1 MKAAVLEGV
10 RSLVVRDVPPPEPVG
25 VDPVL
30 VRVGAVGV
38 CGSDVLRYGVGKGYG
53 FPLVLGHEMSG
64 TVEEDSADGMLVA
77 GDRVAIFP
85 CIPDPTDPMTEIGE
99 YTLGDRYDYFGSRRD
114 GGLEEYLRVPA
125 RNLVKLPAGTSLI
138 AGAMVEPAGVA
149 LHAVRKAVVPP
160 NASALVIGAG
170 PIGLFAAQ
178 WLRILGVVRVLVA
191 DVDARKRTVAAQLG
205 FETLDASA
213 APSDE
218 LALAAT
224 GGRGVDIS
232 VEASGLGVTFLQ
244 AVHAAA
250 HRGQVVLLGDL
261 STDVALP
268 KEAVSRILRRELVLR
283 GTWNATIAPRVTN
296 DWEMVVAC
304 LGRTLAVDDLVSHVE
319 TLDDA
324 PAVFARLADRAGWSN
339 KTVFA
344 VSAEALAERD
354 AALAA
359 SLSARLAGEDAAER
373 AATAPV
379 SQGAPA
385 APLAP
390 EVAR

>member
-1 MKAAVLEGV
+1 MRAAVLQGV
-10 RSLVVRDVPPPEPVG
+10 RDLVVRDVPEPSPVG
-25 VDPVL
+25 VDSVL
-30 VRVGAVGV
+30 VRIGAVGV

-64 TVEEDSADGMLVA
+64 TVEQDAADGSVSA

-85 CIPDPTDPMTEIGE
+85 CIPDPADPMTEIGE

-149 LHAVRKAVVPP
+149 LHAVRKADVVP
-160 NASALVIGAG
+160 NATALVIGAG

-191 DVDARKRTVAAQLG
+191 DVDERKRHVAEHLG
-205 FETLDASA
+205 FETLDAA
-213 APSDE
+213 DAPSDE
-218 LALAAT
+218 LAIAAT
-224 GGRGVDIS
+224 GGRGVDIA

-268 KEAVSRILRRELVLR
+268 KETVSRILRRELVLR
-283 GTWNATIAPRVTN
+283 GTWNAVITPRVTN

-319 TLDDA
+319 TLDDE
-324 PAVFARLADRAGWSN
+324 PAVFERLADRAGWSN
-339 KTVFA
+339 KTIFA
-344 VSAEALAERD
+344 VSDEALAERET
-354 AALAA
+354 ALAG
-359 SLSARLAGEDAAER
+359 SLSARLADPHAAVPLS
-373 AATAPV
+373 APV
-379 SQGAPA
+379 PAGGA
-385 APLAP
+385 
-390 EVAR
+390 R